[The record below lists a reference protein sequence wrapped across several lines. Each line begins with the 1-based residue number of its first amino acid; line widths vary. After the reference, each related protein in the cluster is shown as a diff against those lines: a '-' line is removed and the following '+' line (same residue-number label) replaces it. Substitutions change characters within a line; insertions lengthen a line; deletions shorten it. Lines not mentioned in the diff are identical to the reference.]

1 MASTLRPRPCPD
13 RPCGSFP
20 VDASV
25 TSVED
30 APLDASLLALLA
42 RLDAHPADDVLSAVV
57 EGLALADRWKE
68 AVERARIGIHA
79 GAPRELVMV
88 ALAHGAVLAG
98 RGDRA
103 MKALD
108 QIGAAGRRESARLRV
123 RVLAAEGK
131 TAEAAALAERRCVE
145 DPGDDEM
152 RALLRDLRG
161 KRLTSGVDPLDTL
174 ERAERLAE
182 KGALGRAVRVA
193 RRVAFANPADRLVR
207 TVLADLEM
215 QLQDE
220 PEQTNDIVTRM
231 PGFAAP

>member
-1 MASTLRPRPCPD
+1 MSRPPRSPG
-13 RPCGSFP
+13 RLCGSCP

-25 TSVED
+25 TSDD
-30 APLDASLLALLA
+30 APLDASLLALLR
-42 RLDAHPADDVLSAVV
+42 RLDANPADDALCAVV

-68 AVERARIGIHA
+68 AVERARVGIHA

-88 ALAHGAVLAG
+88 ALANGAVLAG

-131 TAEAAALAERRCVE
+131 TTEAATLAERRCVE
-145 DPGDDEM
+145 DPGDAEM
-152 RALLRDLRG
+152 RALLRELRG
-161 KRLTSGVDPLDTL
+161 KRLRAGLDPLDTL
-174 ERAERLAE
+174 DRAERLAA
-182 KGALGRAVRVA
+182 KGELGRAVRVA
-193 RRVAFANPADRLVR
+193 RRVAFGNPADRLVR
-207 TVLADLEM
+207 SVLSELEM
-215 QLQDE
+215 LLQEE
-220 PEQTNDIVTRM
+220 PEGSNDIVTRM